1 MAHPPGFDESE
12 IIKREM
18 AARGKQIAVL
28 QKECDRLKGELVKY
42 RSKLNKLRGQVMSGD
57 VHRGR
62 NSLRASQFDSYDHA
76 NLEIIG
82 RFCKTKL
89 FPHHKFLHSLWSKYS
104 PGNKTSLYYKCRE
117 EIDLPSIENE
127 EFYWRN
133 NTVPFINKKYSKI
146 RANINSN
153 IKGEYIGES
162 KTWCYQNVD
171 IING

>member
-1 MAHPPGFDESE
+1 MAQPLGFDESKN
-12 IIKREM
+12 IKREM
-18 AARGKQIAVL
+18 AASGKKIAVL
-28 QKECDRLKGELVKY
+28 QKECDRLKGGLDKY
-42 RSKLNKLRGQVMSGD
+42 QSKLNKLRGQVMSGD

-89 FPHHKFLHSLWSKYS
+89 FPHHKFLHSSWSKYS
-104 PGNKTSLYYKCRE
+104 PGDKTSLYYKCRE
-117 EIDLPSIENE
+117 EIDLPSIEDE
-127 EFYWRN
+127 EFYWGN
-133 NTVPFINKKYSKI
+133 KTVPFINKKYSEI
-146 RANINSN
+146 RANIYSN

-162 KTWCYQNVD
+162 KTWWYQNVD